1 MTHACRAQTNGR
13 RRAIVNYCANR
24 RHLNN
29 RNEQQPAHFSMK
41 TRGQKRATWARFLC
55 TNFYANRSFKKWKLS
70 SQASKACN
78 RGYSIIMQT
87 VVALIGLF
95 VFQSCFISHFSSKSA
110 HNSNK
115 LRIPYPVRSG
125 SLLLLRPCATTRVLG
140 RVSMEKKSLESDHG
154 LRYLRWWGIA
164 FQ

>member
-1 MTHACRAQTNGR
+1 MEG
-13 RRAIVNYCANR
+13 IVSN
-24 RHLNN
+24 
-29 RNEQQPAHFSMK
+29 S
-41 TRGQKRATWARFLC
+41 
-55 TNFYANRSFKKWKLS
+55 KKCCSYRIILFAGVLS
-70 SQASKACN
+70 SRVSSSLWVCHCGNCCSLCINTGLGPSVGAWYLTGCIKQSS
-78 RGYSIIMQT
+78 GYSIIMQT

-95 VFQSCFISHFSSKSA
+95 VFQSCIISFISHFSSKSA